1 MAKEG
6 NIKTGKQEHGFWN
19 FIDRIEGDKVVWIIV
34 FMLTM
39 ISALAIFSSTSQLA
53 GGSKD
58 RIDLIREHALF
69 IAIGYAL
76 IWGIYKIRSIKVI
89 RIASRYGFLLSFVLL
104 LILDCHLNLGF
115 IKAAY
120 INKAWRTLSLFGF
133 QIHVFEVVKVCM
145 VMYLAWALH
154 SYRQDCEAMERNKK
168 SPTFDYANWLG
179 KFEIFSFLK
188 KPIWKRIVYLYMP
201 VIVTTVMVKP
211 GSNSSMLLIGG
222 ISILILLIGRMPFKE
237 IALIMTTGVAAIGL
251 CMGIYFASGKTVFE
265 NMRFEELLRRFE
277 ADYSIERLIEIE
289 EDPELG
295 KKCKEWYD
303 VRDEI
308 RQPYGAR
315 IAIHE
320 GGMFGKLSGNS
331 TQKYVVAHIYSDY
344 MFSFIVEEYGLAGGI
359 IILMLFVSLLARGS
373 LIAKLCQNDFV
384 KYAVGGL
391 SLLISGQA
399 FLHIFVNV
407 DIGPMTG
414 QTLPMISDGSFAF
427 LMFCVAFGIILSIS
441 KMARNQIREQ
451 EEAAAPLY
459 SSSKDDIQAA
469 MDVLEQID
477 NQ

>member
-1 MAKEG
+1 MAKNG
-6 NIKTGKQEHGFWN
+6 NIKSDEQGGGFWN

-34 FMLTM
+34 FMLTL

-58 RIDLIREHALF
+58 RIDLIREHAMF
-69 IAIGYAL
+69 IGIGYAL
-76 IWGIYKIRSIKVI
+76 IWCIYKIKSIKVI
-89 RIASRYGFLLSFVLL
+89 RIASQFGFLISLVLL
-104 LILDCHLNLGF
+104 LILDTHANLGF
-115 IKAAY
+115 LKAVC

-133 QIHVFEVVKVCM
+133 QIHVFEVVKVAM

-154 SYRQDCEAMERNKK
+154 SYRQDSEAQERNKK
-168 SPTFDYANWLG
+168 SPTFSIVNRLSRS
-179 KFEIFSFLK
+179 FEFLK
-188 KPIWKRIVYLYMP
+188 KPVWKRIIYLYMP
-201 VIVTTVMVKP
+201 VVVTTVLVKP
-211 GSNSSMLLIGG
+211 GSNSSMMLIGG
-222 ISILILLIGRMPFKE
+222 ISILMLLIGRMPFKE
-237 IALIMTTGVAAIGL
+237 IAIILATGVAGIGL
-251 CMGIYFASGKTVFE
+251 CMGLYFASDRRIFE
-265 NMRFEELLRRFE
+265 NMRFEELLRRVQ

-289 EDPELG
+289 NDPTLG

-308 RQPYGAR
+308 RQPYSAK

-320 GGMFGKLSGNS
+320 GGLTGKLSGNS

-344 MFSFIVEEYGLAGGI
+344 MFSFIVEEYGLIGGI

-373 LIAKLCQNDFV
+373 FIAKLCQNDFA

-427 LMFCVAFGIILSIS
+427 LMFCIAFGIILSIS

-451 EEAAAPLY
+451 EEAVAPLY
-459 SSSKDDIQAA
+459 ESSKDDVQAA

>member
-1 MAKEG
+1 MAG
-6 NIKTGKQEHGFWN
+6 NRKTKAEEQKGGFWN

-34 FMLTM
+34 FMLTL

-58 RIDLIREHALF
+58 RIDLIREHAMF
-69 IAIGYAL
+69 IAIGYGL
-76 IWGIYKIRSIKVI
+76 IYLIYKIRSIKVL
-89 RIASRYGFLLSFVLL
+89 RVTSQLGFGISFFLL
-104 LILDCHLNLGF
+104 LILDLHLDLGF
-115 IKAAY
+115 LKAAY
-120 INKAWRTLSLFGF
+120 INHAWRTLSLFGF

-154 SYRQDCEAMERNKK
+154 SYRQDCEAGERNKK
-168 SPTFDYANWLG
+168 SPTFSIANSLSNIEWL
-179 KFEIFSFLK
+179 SFLK
-188 KPIWKRIVYLYMP
+188 KPLWKRILYLYMP
-201 VIVTTVMVKP
+201 VLTVTAMVMP
-211 GSNSSMLLIGG
+211 GSNSSMILIGG

-237 IALIMTTGVAAIGL
+237 IALILATGVTAIGICL
-251 CMGIYFASGKTVFE
+251 GLYLASDGKIFGDT
-265 NMRFEELLRRFE
+265 RLEELMRRVE

-289 EDPELG
+289 NDPTKG
-295 KKCKEWYD
+295 KRCEEWYE
-303 VRDEI
+303 VRDQI
-308 RQPYGAR
+308 RQPYSAR

-320 GGMFGKLSGNS
+320 GGLTGKLSGNS

-344 MFSFIVEEYGLAGGI
+344 MFSFIVEEYGLLGGI
-359 IILMLFVSLLARGS
+359 VILMLFVSLLARGS
-373 LIAKLCQNDFV
+373 FIAKLCQNDFA

-451 EEAAAPLY
+451 EEAVAPLY
-459 SSSKDDIQAA
+459 ESTKDDVQVA

-477 NQ
+477 NE

>member
-1 MAKEG
+1 M
-6 NIKTGKQEHGFWN
+6 NKQEQKGGFWN

-34 FMLTM
+34 FMLTL
-39 ISALAIFSSTSQLA
+39 ISALAIFSSTSQLT

-69 IAIGYAL
+69 IAVGYVF
-76 IWGIYKIRSIKVI
+76 IYVIYRIKSIKILRV
-89 RIASRYGFLLSFVLL
+89 ASQAGFALSFVLL
-104 LILDCHLNLGF
+104 LLLDTHSNLGF
-115 IKAAY
+115 IKAEK
-120 INKAWRTLSLFGF
+120 INQAWRTLRLFGF
-133 QIHVFEVVKVCM
+133 QIHVFEVVKVAI

-154 SYRQDCEAMERNKK
+154 SYRQDNEAMERGKK
-168 SPTFDYANWLG
+168 SPTFSTANYLASKG
-179 KFEIFSFLK
+179 LHFLRSPK
-188 KPIWKRIVYLYMP
+188 SKRMIYLYIP
-201 VIVTTVMVKP
+201 VVITTVMVKP
-211 GSNSSMLLIGG
+211 GSNSSMILIGG
-222 ISILILLIGRMPFKE
+222 ISILILMIGRMPFRE
-237 IALIMTTGVAAIGL
+237 IAAIIASGVAALGL
-251 CMGIYFASGKTVFE
+251 CMALYFASGGKVLSS
-265 NMRFEELLRRFE
+265 MRFEELIGRFQ

-289 EDPELG
+289 NDPNLG
-295 KKCKEWYD
+295 PKCKEWYK

-320 GGMFGKLSGNS
+320 GGLTGKLSGNS

-344 MFSFIVEEYGLAGGI
+344 MFSFIVEEYGLLGGI
-359 IILMLFVSLLARGS
+359 VILMLFVSLLARGS
-373 LIAKLCQNDFV
+373 LIAKLCQNDFA

-407 DIGPMTG
+407 GIGPMTG

-427 LMFCVAFGIILSIS
+427 LMFCIAFGIILSIS

-451 EEAAAPLY
+451 EEAVAPLY
-459 SSSKDDIQAA
+459 ESTKDDVQVA

-477 NQ
+477 NE

>member
-1 MAKEG
+1 MAKDG
-6 NIKTGKQEHGFWN
+6 NIKTGDQKTGFWN

-58 RIDLIREHALF
+58 RIDLIREHALV
-69 IAIGYAL
+69 IIGGYIL
-76 IWGIYKIRSIKVI
+76 IYGIYKIKSIRTI
-89 RIASRYGFLLSFVLL
+89 RIASQFGFIASLLAL
-104 LILDCHLNLGF
+104 LILDLHLDLGF
-115 IKAAY
+115 IKAQY
-120 INKAWRTLSLFGF
+120 INRAWRSLSFFGF
-133 QIHVFEVVKVCM
+133 QIHVFELVKVCM

-154 SYRQDCEAMERNKK
+154 SYRQDKEAMEKNKK
-168 SPTFDYANWLG
+168 SPTFSIANRLS
-179 KFEIFSFLK
+179 KIDRLSFLR
-188 KPIWKRIVYLYMP
+188 KPVWKRILYLYMP
-201 VIVTTVMVKP
+201 VIITTVLVKP
-211 GSNSSMLLIGG
+211 GSNSSMMLIGG

-237 IALIMTTGVAAIGL
+237 IAIIIGSGVAVIAT
-251 CMGIYFASGKTVFE
+251 CMGLYFASGKTLFAD
-265 NMRFEELLRRFE
+265 MRFDELFSRFQD
-277 ADYSIERLIEIE
+277 DYSIERLIEIE
-289 EDPELG
+289 NNPMLG
-295 KKCKEWYD
+295 KQSPEWYQ

-308 RQPYGAR
+308 RQPYSAK

-320 GGMFGKLSGNS
+320 GGIIGKLSGNS

-344 MFSFIVEEYGLAGGI
+344 MFSFIVEEYGLLGGI

-373 LIAKLCQNDFV
+373 FIAKLCQNDFA

-427 LMFCVAFGIILSIS
+427 LMFCIAFGIILSIS

-451 EEAAAPLY
+451 EKALAELY
-459 SSSKDDIQAA
+459 DSKKDDVQAA

-477 NQ
+477 NE